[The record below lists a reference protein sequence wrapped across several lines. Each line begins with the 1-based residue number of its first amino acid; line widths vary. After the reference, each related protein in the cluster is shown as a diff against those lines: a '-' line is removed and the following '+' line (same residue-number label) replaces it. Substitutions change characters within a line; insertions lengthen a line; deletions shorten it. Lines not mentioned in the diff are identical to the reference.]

1 MTRRAF
7 VAGGLITM
15 LGGVAAAVGAF
26 GGGGGKKRRQVQAIP
41 GVTTTPTEAGH
52 VFEMVVQGGRVMDPE
67 SRYDAV
73 ANVGIDAGTVVA
85 VSESPLDGATVI
97 DATGLVVSPGW
108 IDILSYEPNGYGIWY
123 KVADGVTTNL
133 GLHGLQARAAD
144 YFLRWGSDEE
154 RPPTNYGGA
163 FSDPWTRN
171 QVVGL
176 GVDDAASAAQIDQ
189 LVALEGFARK
199 SAEQLVAAIDASR
212 RQPLSRLL
220 FGLGIRHVGAT
231 AAELLAREFHTM
243 DALRQAGP
251 ERIGAVHG
259 IGDVIAK
266 SVAEYFRD
274 RTNARLVDR
283 LAVRQLTFREPDA
296 AASDGALRGQTVVIT
311 GTLPTLSRQQATE
324 LIEQAGGRVTDSVS
338 KKTSFVLAGD
348 NPGSKLD
355 KARSLGI
362 EVIDESEL
370 RRRLT

>member
-1 MTRRAF
+1 MRRTYMTRRAF
-7 VAGGLITM
+7 VAGGLITL

-108 IDILSYEPNGYGIWY
+108 IDILSYEPNSYGIWY

-144 YFLRWGSDEE
+144 FFLRWGSDEE

-189 LVALEGFARK
+189 LVAL
-199 SAEQLVAAIDASR
+199 
-212 RQPLSRLL
+212 
-220 FGLGIRHVGAT
+220 
-231 AAELLAREFHTM
+231 
-243 DALRQAGP
+243 
-251 ERIGAVHG
+251 
-259 IGDVIAK
+259 
-266 SVAEYFRD
+266 
-274 RTNARLVDR
+274 
-283 LAVRQLTFREPDA
+283 
-296 AASDGALRGQTVVIT
+296 
-311 GTLPTLSRQQATE
+311 
-324 LIEQAGGRVTDSVS
+324 
-338 KKTSFVLAGD
+338 
-348 NPGSKLD
+348 
-355 KARSLGI
+355 
-362 EVIDESEL
+362 
-370 RRRLT
+370 